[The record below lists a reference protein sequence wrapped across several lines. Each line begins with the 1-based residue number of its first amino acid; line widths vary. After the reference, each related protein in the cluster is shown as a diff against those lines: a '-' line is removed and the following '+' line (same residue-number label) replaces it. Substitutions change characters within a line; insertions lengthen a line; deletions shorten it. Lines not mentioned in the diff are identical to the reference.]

1 MASPMDY
8 LLFTLY
14 GPMAA
19 FGRVAVGITR
29 ASWPAPSKSAVLG
42 LVAASMGIP
51 RTEEE
56 EHLAL
61 QDALGF
67 AVRTDAP
74 GRTIEDYHTVQV
86 PPRRK
91 GNAFATRQEELA
103 AASLN
108 TIVSKREW
116 LCDAFFTVGLWN
128 TPEAPRAYHIAS
140 MRDALKTPVFAPY
153 LGRKAAAP
161 ALPFRP
167 EIHREDCVEA
177 AFAARHHPDIEQR
190 IIERILPHGTFTPT
204 IAVERDSEGDTAEAR
219 IEKRRDRIVSRA
231 RWQFADREEAI
242 HGEQS

>member
-1 MASPMDY
+1 MDY

-14 GPMAA
+14 GPMTA
-19 FGRVAVGITR
+19 FGGVAVGINRT
-29 ASWPAPSKSAVLG
+29 SWSTPSKSAVLG
-42 LVAASMGIP
+42 LVASSMGIP
-51 RTEEE
+51 RTQEEK
-56 EHLAL
+56 HLAL
-61 QDALGF
+61 QDAIGF

-91 GNAFATRQEELA
+91 GNAFATRQEELEA
-103 AASLN
+103 PRLN

-128 TPEAPRAYHIAS
+128 TPEAPGAYHIAS
-140 MRDALKTPVFAPY
+140 IRDALKTPVFAPY

-167 EIHREDCVEA
+167 EIHRADCVEA
-177 AFAARHHPDIEQR
+177 AFAVRQHPGIERR
-190 IIERILPHGTFTPT
+190 IIEPILPDGTFKPP
-204 IAVERDSEGDTAEAR
+204 IAVEGDSGRETAETR
-219 IEKRRDRIVSRA
+219 IEKRRDRIVSRV

-242 HGEQS
+242 HGEQR